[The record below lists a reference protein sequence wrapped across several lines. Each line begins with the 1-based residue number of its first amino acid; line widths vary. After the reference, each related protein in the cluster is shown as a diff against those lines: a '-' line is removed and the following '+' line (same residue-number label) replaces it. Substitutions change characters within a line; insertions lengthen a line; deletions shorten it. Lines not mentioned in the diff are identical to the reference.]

1 MKRKLIFIFI
11 IMSMI
16 LIPSYQVEAK
26 TLRQLQEELDKLEK
40 AYNENKNKKSLTQ
53 SEINT
58 LNSQINTI
66 NANIINTKK
75 EIATSE
81 QEIINNQNEIEAK
94 SKETDE
100 LLKFLQISSGENVY
114 LEYLFEADSYTDF
127 IYRYSVVSQLTEY
140 NSNLME
146 SLKKLVKELEDSKVT
161 LASKQKELEVQ
172 SNNLASKLATL
183 KANLSKLEEEGTTI
197 DEDIDAKEKDI
208 KYYESK
214 GCKLN
219 QNINSCVTIPNSSGW
234 KLPLTSAWVTSEYQ
248 VVRTDCIGCGGTSHR
263 GIDLGASEGTYAY
276 AAAKGRVAYIVRRGS
291 CGGNMVYIYHTINGV
306 PYTTVYMHL
315 LEIKVNVDDIVDTNT
330 VVGLTGG
337 LTTGAMNPSQCSV
350 SYAGKGGYDYCTCG
364 GHLHFG
370 VATGNDVS
378 RFNANS
384 FNPRNLV
391 PFASGSYLKRY

>member
-1 MKRKLIFIFI
+1 MKKKILFIFI
-11 IMSMI
+11 IMTMVF
-16 LIPSYQVEAK
+16 IPSYKVEAK
-26 TLRQLQEELDKLEK
+26 TLGQLKNELADLEK
-40 AYNENKNKKSLTQ
+40 KYSDNQNKKEL
-53 SEINT
+53 
-58 LNSQINTI
+58 
-66 NANIINTKK
+66 NANEIKAVNN
-75 EIATSE
+75 EIASIISSISKIKSDIKKSE
-81 QEIINNQNEIEAK
+81 DDIISSQKQIEEK

-100 LLKFLQISSGENVY
+100 LLKFLQVSNGENVY

-219 QNINSCVTIPNSSGW
+219 QDINSCVTIPNSSGW

-248 VVRTDCIGCGGTSHR
+248 VVRTDCIGCGGVSHR

-337 LTTGAMNPSQCSV
+337 LTTGAMNPSQCYV

>member
-40 AYNENKNKKSLTQ
+40 DYNENKNKKSLTQ

-127 IYRYSVVSQLTEY
+127 IYRYSVVSQLTGHNNELMDELERLNNELEQKKKELAEKQVQLENQNNEY
-140 NSNLME
+140 NS
-146 SLKKLVKELEDSKVT
+146 KLVKLR
-161 LASKQKELEVQ
+161 
-172 SNNLASKLATL
+172 
-183 KANLSKLEEEGTTI
+183 ANLNTLDKDGATI
-197 DEDIDAKEKDI
+197 EEDIRDSRKVI
-208 KYYESK
+208 SYYKSI
-214 GCKLN
+214 GCSLD
-219 QNINSCVTIPNSSGW
+219 QSLDSCVNVVYASGW
-234 KLPLTSAWVTSEYQ
+234 RYPIAY
-248 VVRTDCIGCGGTSHR
+248 GTVSSVYTGKTPRKDWSGEHH
-263 GIDLGASEGTYAY
+263 GIDLWNGEVYGMPVY
-276 AAAKGRVAYIVRRGS
+276 AAAAGEVSAARWISG
-291 CGGNMVYIYHTINGV
+291 GGNAVYIYHNVNGRQ
-306 PYTTVYMHL
+306 YTSVYMHL
-315 LEIKVNVDDIVDTNT
+315 SKIANGIGQGTKVTNDTIIGYAGN
-330 VVGLTGG
+330 TGG
-337 LTTGAMNPSQCSV
+337 NYGA
-350 SYAGKGGYDYCTCG
+350 
-364 GHLHFG
+364 HLHFG
-370 VATGNDVS
+370 VARGWRLPGWDFND
-378 RFNANS
+378 NS
-384 FNPRNLV
+384 INPNSKEVLYFSPGEYGAYFYR
-391 PFASGSYLKRY
+391 K

>member
-1 MKRKLIFIFI
+1 
-11 IMSMI
+11 
-16 LIPSYQVEAK
+16 
-26 TLRQLQEELDKLEK
+26 
-40 AYNENKNKKSLTQ
+40 
-53 SEINT
+53 
-58 LNSQINTI
+58 
-66 NANIINTKK
+66 
-75 EIATSE
+75 
-81 QEIINNQNEIEAK
+81 
-94 SKETDE
+94 
-100 LLKFLQISSGENVY
+100 
-114 LEYLFEADSYTDF
+114 
-127 IYRYSVVSQLTEY
+127 
-140 NSNLME
+140 ME
-146 SLKKLVKELEDSKVT
+146 SLKKLVKELEDSKIT

-172 SNNLASKLATL
+172 SSNLASKLATL

-219 QNINSCVTIPNSSGW
+219 QDINSCVTIPNSSGW
-234 KLPLTSAWVTSEYQ
+234 KLPLASAWVTSEYQ

-263 GIDLGASEGTYAY
+263 GIDLGVSEGTYAY

>member
-75 EIATSE
+75 EIAASE

-127 IYRYSVVSQLTEY
+127 IYRYSVVSQLTGHNNKIMDELERL
-140 NSNLME
+140 N
-146 SLKKLVKELEDSKVT
+146 KELEQKKKD
-161 LASKQKELEVQ
+161 LAEKQ
-172 SNNLASKLATL
+172 ATL
-183 KANLSKLEEEGTTI
+183 EKQNNEYNAKVVKLRANLNIIDQDGATI
-197 DEDIDAKEKDI
+197 EEDIRDGRKAINYYKSIGCSLDQSLDA
-208 KYYESK
+208 
-214 GCKLN
+214 
-219 QNINSCVTIPNSSGW
+219 CVSVVYATGWRYPLAYGTVSSVYTG
-234 KLPLTSAWVTSEYQ
+234 KAE
-248 VVRTDCIGCGGTSHR
+248 RTDWPAGGPHH
-263 GIDLGASEGTYAY
+263 GIDLVNDEVYGMPVY
-276 AAAKGRVAYIVRRGS
+276 AAAPGKVSTARWISG
-291 CGGNMVYIYHTINGV
+291 GGNAVYIYHNINGQQ
-306 PYTTVYMHL
+306 YTSVYMHL
-315 LEIKVNVDDIVDTNT
+315 SKIADGIIPGKTEVTSDTIIGYAGN
-330 VVGLTGG
+330 TGG
-337 LTTGAMNPSQCSV
+337 N
-350 SYAGKGGYDYCTCG
+350 YAA
-364 GHLHFG
+364 HLHFG
-370 VATGNDVS
+370 VS
-378 RFNANS
+378 RGWRIPGTDFNEGSINPNS
-384 FNPRNLV
+384 KEVLYFSPGEYGPYFYR
-391 PFASGSYLKRY
+391 K

>member
-40 AYNENKNKKSLTQ
+40 DYNENKNKKSLTQ

-127 IYRYSVVSQLTEY
+127 IYRYSVVS
-140 NSNLME
+140 
-146 SLKKLVKELEDSKVT
+146 
-161 LASKQKELEVQ
+161 
-172 SNNLASKLATL
+172 
-183 KANLSKLEEEGTTI
+183 
-197 DEDIDAKEKDI
+197 
-208 KYYESK
+208 
-214 GCKLN
+214 
-219 QNINSCVTIPNSSGW
+219 P
-234 KLPLTSAWVTSEYQ
+234 
-248 VVRTDCIGCGGTSHR
+248 
-263 GIDLGASEGTYAY
+263 
-276 AAAKGRVAYIVRRGS
+276 
-291 CGGNMVYIYHTINGV
+291 
-306 PYTTVYMHL
+306 
-315 LEIKVNVDDIVDTNT
+315 
-330 VVGLTGG
+330 
-337 LTTGAMNPSQCSV
+337 V
-350 SYAGKGGYDYCTCG
+350 SYT
-364 GHLHFG
+364 HLTLPTKIS
-370 VATGNDVS
+370 V
-378 RFNANS
+378 
-384 FNPRNLV
+384 
-391 PFASGSYLKRY
+391 

>member
-16 LIPSYQVEAK
+16 FIPSYQVEAK

-127 IYRYSVVSQLTEY
+127 IYR
-140 NSNLME
+140 
-146 SLKKLVKELEDSKVT
+146 
-161 LASKQKELEVQ
+161 
-172 SNNLASKLATL
+172 
-183 KANLSKLEEEGTTI
+183 
-197 DEDIDAKEKDI
+197 
-208 KYYESK
+208 
-214 GCKLN
+214 
-219 QNINSCVTIPNSSGW
+219 
-234 KLPLTSAWVTSEYQ
+234 
-248 VVRTDCIGCGGTSHR
+248 
-263 GIDLGASEGTYAY
+263 
-276 AAAKGRVAYIVRRGS
+276 
-291 CGGNMVYIYHTINGV
+291 
-306 PYTTVYMHL
+306 
-315 LEIKVNVDDIVDTNT
+315 
-330 VVGLTGG
+330 
-337 LTTGAMNPSQCSV
+337 
-350 SYAGKGGYDYCTCG
+350 
-364 GHLHFG
+364 
-370 VATGNDVS
+370 
-378 RFNANS
+378 
-384 FNPRNLV
+384 
-391 PFASGSYLKRY
+391 

>member
-40 AYNENKNKKSLTQ
+40 DYNENKNKKSLTQ

-140 NSNLME
+140 NSDLME

-161 LASKQKELEVQ
+161 LASKQKELEMQ
-172 SNNLASKLATL
+172 SSNLASKLATL

-219 QNINSCVTIPNSSGW
+219 QDINSCVTIPNSSGW
-234 KLPLTSAWVTSEYQ
+234 KLPLASAWVTSEYQ